1 MKLLDLGQKLSTDMK
16 EILEPFRMELS
27 DSFTFNRLSQKIL
40 SKLEEY
46 KCNNY
51 IYDYELRV
59 CTDRD
64 LIVSFVSEGIE
75 IAFIC
80 IHRLSHSLKSNI
92 NVYEIQSYD
101 V

>member
-1 MKLLDLGQKLSTDMK
+1 MRLSDLSQKLSTDIK
-16 EILEPFRMELS
+16 EILESFNMEPS
-27 DSFTFNRLSQKIL
+27 DSFTFNRLSQEIL

-46 KCNNY
+46 KYNNY

-64 LIVSFVSEGIE
+64 LVISFVSEGIE

-80 IHRLSHSLKSNI
+80 IHRLNHSLKSNI
-92 NVYEIQSYD
+92 NVYEI
-101 V
+101 